1 MPRFKMTGFDAR
13 HWPDGLN
20 TNPRTADVEPGEEV
34 EADENPD
41 PHFFE
46 LVEEKRAAK
55 PDKTEQE

>member
-1 MPRFKMTGFDAR
+1 MPKFKMTGFDAR
-13 HWPDGLN
+13 YWPDGLK
-20 TNPRTADVEPGEEV
+20 TIPPTERVEVGEEV

-46 LVEEKRAAK
+46 LVEEKRAPK